1 MLDGQ
6 QGAFYLDRANHT
18 GTQPVS
24 TITGLDSLLNTKL
37 SLTGGNMSGG
47 LGVIANAGTSAWPL
61 MSLRNTVNGAALISF
76 GAANRT
82 TELGAVGQRANG
94 NTFIQA
100 NTNGWDYAGD
110 GTMWLPKGGRVG
122 ADGNLYIT
130 IYGDWLSNVLAR
142 SNRIRYGGIG
152 WADVRSTGGIF
163 DTNLAPNVLCGVTTN
178 NGPGDNRSLV
188 ALFYRTIQQT
198 DIWGNWYTVG

>member
-1 MLDGQ
+1 MM
-6 QGAFYLDRANHT
+6 T
-18 GTQPVS
+18 
-24 TITGLDSLLNTKL
+24 
-37 SLTGGNMSGG
+37 
-47 LGVIANAGTSAWPL
+47 
-61 MSLRNTVNGAALISF
+61 F
-76 GAANRT
+76 GASNRT
-82 TELGAVGQRANG
+82 GNDLSYFGQRTNG
-94 NTFIQA
+94 NSFIQA
-100 NTNGWDYAGD
+100 GTGTGWDYAGD
-110 GTMWLPKGGRVG
+110 GTMWLPRGGRLG
-122 ADGNLYIT
+122 ADGNVYIT